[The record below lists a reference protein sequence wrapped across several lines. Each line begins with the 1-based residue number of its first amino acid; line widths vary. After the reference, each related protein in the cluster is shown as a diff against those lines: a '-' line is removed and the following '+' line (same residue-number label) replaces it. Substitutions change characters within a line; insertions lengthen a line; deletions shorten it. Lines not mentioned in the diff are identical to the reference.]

1 MRPDQFLRVGY
12 GNPGISI
19 IPRRCRIRW
28 FIAVTHQTIMES
40 GRAAGPADADH
51 HQGISRDFPGS
62 PSLQKQGKTMHE
74 FGIAYDIFMTARKA
88 AQDHHADSVTKVSV
102 AIGEVSMVNPE
113 QVEFLFGTLAEDDPV
128 LKGAVLDYT
137 VVPPETRCICGY
149 EGAEKFVCPR
159 CGALPELVRGREIM
173 VTNIEIEVHE
183 P

>member
-1 MRPDQFLRVGY
+1 MVYCSNASDY
-12 GNPGISI
+12 NGI
-19 IPRRCRIRW
+19 R
-28 FIAVTHQTIMES
+28 Q
-40 GRAAGPADADH
+40 GAAGPADADH
-51 HQGISRDFPGS
+51 HQGISRDCPGS

-149 EGAEKFVCPR
+149 EGCRKICLSPLRGTPR
-159 CGALPELVRGREIM
+159 TGERPGDRCHEHRDRG
-173 VTNIEIEVHE
+173 T
-183 P
+183 